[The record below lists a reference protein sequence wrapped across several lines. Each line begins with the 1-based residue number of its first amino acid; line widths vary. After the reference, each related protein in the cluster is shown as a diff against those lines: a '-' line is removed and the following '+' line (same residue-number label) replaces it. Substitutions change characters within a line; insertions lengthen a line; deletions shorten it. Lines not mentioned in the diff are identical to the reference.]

1 MTFRA
6 VLFDLDGTLI
16 DSVPLIV
23 ASMQHAFAGR
33 ERAPSVKEWV
43 ALIGTPLEAM
53 IRRWGEDEAD
63 VALLRERYKEH
74 QWANH
79 DAMVRAFPG
88 VPEALDALAA
98 RGVRMAVVT
107 SKLETSARRSLEFLG
122 LSRHFEAVIGLEST
136 VRHKPDPE
144 PVRHALVRLGAAP
157 GEAAFVGDSPHDVV
171 AGNAAG
177 VATVAALWGP
187 FTRDELAVA
196 HPRAWAA
203 KASDLL
209 PVLEAIQAAP
219 EGAGI
224 PPPDG

>member
-33 ERAPSVKEWV
+33 ERAPTEKEWV

-74 QWANH
+74 QWAHH
-79 DAMVRAFPG
+79 DSMVRAFPG
-88 VPEALDALAA
+88 VPEVLDALAS

-107 SKLETSARRSLEFLG
+107 SKLESSARRSLEFLG
-122 LSRHFEAVIGLEST
+122 LVRYFEAVVGLEST

-144 PVRHALVRLGAAP
+144 PVRHALARLDAVADA
-157 GEAAFVGDSPHDVV
+157 AAFVGDSPHDVV

-187 FTRDELAVA
+187 FTRDELAPA

-203 KASDLL
+203 RVSDLL
-209 PVLEAIQAAP
+209 PVLESL
-219 EGAGI
+219 
-224 PPPDG
+224 

>member
-33 ERAPSVKEWV
+33 ERAPTEKEWV

-74 QWANH
+74 QWAHH
-79 DAMVRAFPG
+79 DSMVRAFPG
-88 VPEALDALAA
+88 VPEVLDALAA

-107 SKLETSARRSLEFLG
+107 SKLESSARRSLEFLG
-122 LSRHFEAVIGLEST
+122 LVRYFEAVVGLEST

-144 PVRHALVRLGAAP
+144 PVRHALDRLEAVADG
-157 GEAAFVGDSPHDVV
+157 AAFVGDSPHDVV

-187 FTRDELAVA
+187 FTRDELAPA

-203 KASDLL
+203 RVSDLL
-209 PVLEAIQAAP
+209 PVLESL
-219 EGAGI
+219 
-224 PPPDG
+224 

>member
-1 MTFRA
+1 MAFRA

-33 ERAPSVKEWV
+33 ERAPSGKEWV

-63 VALLRERYKEH
+63 VAILRERYKEH
-74 QWANH
+74 QWAHH
-79 DAMVRAFPG
+79 DAMVKAFPG
-88 VPEALDALAA
+88 VPEVLEALTG

-107 SKLETSARRSLEFLG
+107 SKLEPSARRSLEFLG
-122 LSRHFEAVIGLEST
+122 LARHFQAVVGLEST

-144 PVRHALVRLGAAP
+144 PVRHALGVLAAAP
-157 GEAAFVGDSPHDVV
+157 GQAVFVGDSPHDVV

-196 HPRAWAA
+196 HPRAWAV

-219 EGAGI
+219 AGSGV
-224 PPPDG
+224 PPGDG